1 MGKSI
6 NNVVAAILLS
16 FPASAALSDP
26 AGDLL
31 GKISALDKVN
41 FEQYNGYLFLSW
53 LQFDENNPT
62 YVVYIGNRKY
72 STKLDDGRGTSER
85 ARKCRKENVFDE
97 NPATGCPITFDG
109 QYIVEDNSGSIEV
122 KTVIWNVIFK

>member
-1 MGKSI
+1 MVRVI
-6 NNVVAAILLS
+6 NNIVAAILLS
-16 FPASAALSDP
+16 FPASAAFSDP

-31 GKISALDKVN
+31 GKISALDKVK

-72 STKLDDGRGTSER
+72 STQLDDGRGTSER
-85 ARKCRKENVFDE
+85 ARKCRKENFFDE
-97 NPATGCPITFDG
+97 NPATGCPISFDG
-109 QYIVEDNSGSIEV
+109 QYLVEDNGGSIEV
-122 KTVIWNVIFK
+122 KTVIWNVLFK